1 MKIVRAWVGTVVCSL
16 VVSCGMFNKKTA
28 EEEKPFGE
36 TGIPKQLRANP
47 EVDAAPGAGQG
58 LAAAEISVALANHPS
73 QENIVWTDPDNMD
86 ANIPELQKL
95 LAAPKRDIWQKSES
109 EAKRIAIR
117 EGKCVLIWF
126 TDSVRS
132 PVCKTLSEEL
142 FGKHEFGEWAKEHLV
157 RLIVDQ
163 SALMARGEKY
173 DSEVVTQEY
182 VEQMKK
188 RYKALGTPTVIMLSP
203 KGEILA
209 KYRGFKKGQGEFFWG
224 PIKYSTGV
232 GESEYQA
239 WLQKLEKQ
247 GYRHWTDKQ
256 NRRVVARLV
265 SYNKGTLV
273 MVEPD
278 GNRCRTDEGKLSDQ
292 DRDWIKAEKTKRG
305 IE

>member
-1 MKIVRAWVGTVVCSL
+1 MKIVRAWLGIVVCSL
-16 VVSCGMFNKKTA
+16 VVSCGMFDKKTA

-58 LAAAEISVALANHPS
+58 IAAAEISVALANHPS
-73 QENIVWTDPDNMD
+73 QDNIVWTDPDNMD

-224 PIKYSTGV
+224 QIKYSAGV

>member
-1 MKIVRAWVGTVVCSL
+1 
-16 VVSCGMFNKKTA
+16 
-28 EEEKPFGE
+28 
-36 TGIPKQLRANP
+36 
-47 EVDAAPGAGQG
+47 
-58 LAAAEISVALANHPS
+58 
-73 QENIVWTDPDNMD
+73 MD

-224 PIKYSTGV
+224 QIKYSAGV

>member
-1 MKIVRAWVGTVVCSL
+1 M
-16 VVSCGMFNKKTA
+16 VSCGMFNKKTA

-36 TGIPKQLRANP
+36 TGIPKLLRANP

-73 QENIVWTDPDNMD
+73 QDNIVCTDPDNMD

-224 PIKYSTGV
+224 QIKYSAGV

-292 DRDWIKAEKTKRG
+292 DRDWIKAEKKKRG

>member
-1 MKIVRAWVGTVVCSL
+1 MKIVRPWLGIVVCSL
-16 VVSCGMFNKKTA
+16 VVSCGMFDKKTA

-58 LAAAEISVALANHPS
+58 IAAAEISVALANHPS
-73 QENIVWTDPDNMD
+73 QDNIVWTDPDNMD

-224 PIKYSTGV
+224 QIKYSAGV